1 MMYEGYI
8 ELTEKLCEITSKTKQ
23 ALLLNSDAETV
34 ENTVKAARKYTGR
47 QAVVSFIRGFHG
59 RTK

>member
-1 MMYEGYI
+1 MPKNFV
-8 ELTEKLCEITSKTKQ
+8 KLHLKTKQ

-47 QAVVSFIRGFHG
+47 QDGVSFIRGLHS